1 MLLPLVLVRFARD
14 RQRYLTTGTLMRQT
28 RPGRTATLSLY
39 AHDVRSPGRRGAP
52 VGSRAP
58 SGPARPRTL
67 PAGSARPHAAG
78 APPAPARMPLPLKV
92 NAAGYEV

>member
-14 RQRYLTTGTLMRQT
+14 RQRYLSTGTLMRQT
-28 RPGRTATLSLY
+28 HPGGTATVSLY
-39 AHDVRSPGRRGAP
+39 APAIRSPGRRGAP

-58 SGPARPRTL
+58 SGPARPRTP

-78 APPAPARMPLPLKV
+78 APPAPARMPLPLKA
-92 NAAGYEV
+92 NGASYEV